1 MEVNGETIDL
11 NSMILHVSDG
21 LDAAEQMANADTLA
35 KLINENMWYIPLNME
50 LSVQP
55 MNTTYISGL
64 PDQSDP
70 IWQNPSGVDI
80 GTIWL
85 VLNGTLAPTEAA
97 Q

>member
-1 MEVNGETIDL
+1 MSL
-11 NSMILHVSDG
+11 YCKRLILHVSDG
-21 LDAAEQMANADTLA
+21 LDAAAQMANADTLA
-35 KLINENMWYIPLNME
+35 QIINENMWYIPLNME

-55 MNTTYISGL
+55 MNTTYIDGL

-70 IWQNPSGVDI
+70 IWANPSGVDI

-85 VLNGTLAPTEAA
+85 ILSGTLSPTAAA